1 MVKLPMDV
9 QRTKESS
16 DACQRCSSSQ
26 LDVLKAF
33 LHAMAGESH
42 DRAAR
47 VGIFGGAVQVVDG
60 VLSGGQTGGV
70 LACGEAWSR
79 KKETRPRLDWCTP
92 HATERAERGERGGR
106 GGAFDH
112 SNSYVFEVKF
122 LKVYGLRVFGSF
134 LRVFALLITP
144 IRTVLGT
151 YRLRP
156 RCG

>member
-26 LDVLKAF
+26 LDVFKAF

-70 LACGEAWSR
+70 WGSNGLAMAFS
-79 KKETRPRLDWCTP
+79 PL
-92 HATERAERGERGGR
+92 RA
-106 GGAFDH
+106 
-112 SNSYVFEVKF
+112 
-122 LKVYGLRVFGSF
+122 RVFVASAVPQR
-134 LRVFALLITP
+134 RVFAASAA
-144 IRTVLGT
+144 VS
-151 YRLRP
+151 P
-156 RCG
+156 RVRFK

>member
-1 MVKLPMDV
+1 LWWIVKLPMDV

-92 HATERAERGERGGR
+92 HATERAEQEQSEEREEGEVVRSIIPIHMCSR
-106 GGAFDH
+106 SSFSKFMVCESSGAFCE
-112 SNSYVFEVKF
+112 SSLSSSPRFER
-122 LKVYGLRVFGSF
+122 Y
-134 LRVFALLITP
+134 
-144 IRTVLGT
+144 
-151 YRLRP
+151 
-156 RCG
+156 